1 MSADESEDGNDLSD
15 DPLDEDMDDAFMN
28 SYSNALNEELKQTT
42 LKKSFIRANEHSTND
57 NEVLSSSL
65 LFRSCVVLD
74 VLGWILPRVIL
85 ISILSVFS
93 CATKST
99 WPYGTFIL

>member
-1 MSADESEDGNDLSD
+1 MSADEFEDGNDLSD

-65 LFRSCVVLD
+65 LFQSCVVLD
-74 VLGWILPRVIL
+74 VLGWV
-85 ISILSVFS
+85 S
-93 CATKST
+93 A
-99 WPYGTFIL
+99 